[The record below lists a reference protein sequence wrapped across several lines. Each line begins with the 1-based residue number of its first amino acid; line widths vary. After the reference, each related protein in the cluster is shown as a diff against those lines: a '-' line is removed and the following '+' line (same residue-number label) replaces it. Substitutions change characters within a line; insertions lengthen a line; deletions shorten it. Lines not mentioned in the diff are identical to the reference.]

1 MLVGVV
7 ANTAAAATPPD
18 VMAVANQM
26 KTVMEGDGQ
35 GLAWLVFALWFV
47 LPLLLFFLVLTF
59 TG

>member
-1 MLVGVV
+1 
-7 ANTAAAATPPD
+7 
-18 VMAVANQM
+18 
-26 KTVMEGDGQ
+26 MEGDGQ